1 MMKTMKIY
9 ISLIFLLLS
18 LFSCTK
24 TIEYNGPELNEK
36 LVLFSFG
43 NVGQKFEVKISHSQ
57 FSLAR
62 TENNLAIH
70 DAIVRYSING
80 QSSQKMQ
87 HTENGIYLSSYVIKQ
102 GDVIS
107 VEVTH
112 PNYQSIRATATV
124 PYQSDYDYSIVEEGF
139 DYANI
144 DLVIHDA
151 SHDNYYNLTG
161 QATFELTFIN
171 GGDSYL
177 ELESDG
183 YSSIDPLLKK
193 EKKGISMDKAESKTY
208 FLDRTFQ
215 NQDRKIA
222 IRFDTRQ
229 WSYEIDELNGCQ
241 KRVIKIDLSELSYS
255 YYAYKTS
262 IEKYY
267 EHDSDIFAEK
277 TQIYSN
283 VENGLG
289 VLAFR
294 TPHII
299 VINK

>member
-1 MMKTMKIY
+1 MKTIKIFFP
-9 ISLIFLLLS
+9 LIFILVS

-43 NVGQKFEVKISHSQ
+43 NVGQNFEVNLSHSQ

-62 TENNLAIH
+62 SQSNLTVN
-70 DAIVRYSING
+70 DAVVRFSVNG

-87 HTENGIYLSSYVIKQ
+87 HKNNGVYVSSYVIQQ

-112 PNYQSIRATATV
+112 PKYQTIHATATV
-124 PYQSDYDYSIVEEGF
+124 PKQCEYNYNIIEEGF

-144 DLVIHDA
+144 ELVIHDA
-151 SHDNYYNLTG
+151 SYDNYYNLTG
-161 QATFELTFIN
+161 QATFELTFVN

-183 YSSIDPLLKK
+183 YSSIDPLLKRK
-193 EKKGISMDKAESKTY
+193 EKGISIEKAEIKTY
-208 FLDRTFQ
+208 FLDQTFQ
-215 NQDRKIA
+215 NEDRKIA

-262 IEKYY
+262 IETYY
-267 EHDSDIFAEK
+267 EHDNDIFAEK

-294 TPHII
+294 TPHVV